1 MNIRK
6 NLNIKRKNRSN
17 PRRASFNRGN
27 AFDSSKTVKPR
38 GNAFQVLEKYL
49 VLAQDANSN
58 GDKIKAEG
66 YYQYAEHYQRVINSN
81 GTKNNNVT
89 KNSYENSPH
98 SNDLLKNNNNP
109 SRTERAINAKLKR
122 LNKVS
127 EEKDQKHHSNQTTK
141 PDNSKKNEKTSDG
154 VEALKA
160 FATNIDPQ

>member
-6 NLNIKRKNRSN
+6 NLNTKRKNRSN

-27 AFDSSKTVKPR
+27 SFDSSKTVKPR

-81 GTKNNNVT
+81 GIKDNNLTKNN
-89 KNSYENSPH
+89 SENSSH
-98 SNDLLKNNNNP
+98 GADLSKNNNNP

-122 LNKVS
+122 LKKVS
-127 EEKDQKHHSNQTTK
+127 DQENYSNEVTK
-141 PDNSKKNEKTSDG
+141 PDNPKKNEKR
-154 VEALKA
+154 
-160 FATNIDPQ
+160 I

>member
-6 NLNIKRKNRSN
+6 NLNTKRKNRSN
-17 PRRASFNRGN
+17 PRRGSFNRGN
-27 AFDSSKTVKPR
+27 SFDSSKTVKPR

-81 GTKNNNVT
+81 GIKDNNVT
-89 KNSYENSPH
+89 KNNSENSSH
-98 SNDLLKNNNNP
+98 GADLSKNNNNP

-122 LNKVS
+122 LKKVS
-127 EEKDQKHHSNQTTK
+127 DQENYSNEVTK
-141 PDNSKKNEKTSDG
+141 PDNPKKNEKTSDG

>member
-6 NLNIKRKNRSN
+6 NLNTKRKNRSN
-17 PRRASFNRGN
+17 PRRGSFNRGN
-27 AFDSSKTVKPR
+27 SFDSSKTVKPR

-66 YYQYAEHYQRVINSN
+66 YYQYAEHYQRVINAN
-81 GTKNNNVT
+81 GVRNNNET
-89 KNSYENSPH
+89 KNSSENNSDGTEL
-98 SNDLLKNNNNP
+98 SKNNNNP

-122 LNKVS
+122 LKKVS
-127 EEKDQKHHSNQTTK
+127 GEENYSNEVTK
-141 PDNSKKNEKTSDG
+141 SDNPKKNEKTSDG

>member
-6 NLNIKRKNRSN
+6 NLNTKRKNRSN
-17 PRRASFNRGN
+17 QRRASFNRGN

-81 GTKNNNVT
+81 GIRNNNVT
-89 KNSYENSPH
+89 KNIPENNSDCTEL
-98 SNDLLKNNNNP
+98 SKNTNNP
-109 SRTERAINAKLKR
+109 SRTERAINAKIKR
-122 LNKVS
+122 LKKVS
-127 EEKDQKHHSNQTTK
+127 DEENYSNEATK
-141 PDNSKKNEKTSDG
+141 SENPKNKKTSDG

>member
-1 MNIRK
+1 M
-6 NLNIKRKNRSN
+6 
-17 PRRASFNRGN
+17 
-27 AFDSSKTVKPR
+27 
-38 GNAFQVLEKYL
+38 

-81 GTKNNNVT
+81 GIRNNNVT
-89 KNSYENSPH
+89 KTAENNSDGTELS
-98 SNDLLKNNNNP
+98 KNNNNP

-122 LNKVS
+122 LKKVS
-127 EEKDQKHHSNQTTK
+127 DEENYSNEQRLRIQKI
-141 PDNSKKNEKTSDG
+141 KTSDG